1 MPNGWLLEV
10 SFLATLKGK
19 NCLVF
24 GAGVTGTSV
33 IGFLEEHGAKAILI
47 DEKEVAGAR
56 KSLDGLELQDFYLAI
71 ASPGWKLDHPF
82 ITQVRARG
90 VEVISEIDLAWRVKS
105 ELRPEQR
112 WLALTGTNGKTTTA
126 YMLGAILSAANVR
139 NQVAGT
145 LSGLRTTPEATDL
158 QRALRS
164 WHEDGG
170 QAYVMEVSSHALQQ
184 DRVLGTRFAV
194 GIFTNLGIDHLDYH
208 GTVEAYF
215 AAKARLFTT
224 GMTDRSV
231 INRDDVHGQQLLD
244 VVGSSA
250 VSFGLSDAT
259 DVIVGPESVRFTWS
273 GVAMQLPMGGT
284 FNLANALGAATAAR
298 ELGIEIEA
306 IAEGLGSMQPVRG
319 RLEPVANDRGI
330 VVLVDYAH
338 TADALERVLTSVRT
352 SMGSQGKL
360 TVVFGCGGDRD
371 ASKRGP
377 MGAIASELAD
387 RVILTADN
395 SRSEDTASIVDQI
408 MNGIATKKS
417 SVSVAQILD
426 REEAIAE
433 AISASVRGDV
443 VLIAGKGHETTQE
456 IAGRIT
462 DFDDAAVARRILGA
476 AK

>member
-1 MPNGWLLEV
+1 MPISIVDLPRLAGFEATNSGGDVRILDV
-10 SFLATLKGK
+10 SHTTNNIPAESLF
-19 NCLVF
+19 CCVR
-24 GAGVTGTSV
+24 GASADGHDFAAEALGSGAVALMVDRVLPIDAPQLRVADVRRCMALSAAAV
-33 IGFLEEHGAKAILI
+33 HGFPSH
-47 DEKEVAGAR
+47 
-56 KSLDGLELQDFYLAI
+56 ELQVVGI
-71 ASPGWKLDHPF
+71 
-82 ITQVRARG
+82 
-90 VEVISEIDLAWRVKS
+90 
-105 ELRPEQR
+105 
-112 WLALTGTNGKTTTA
+112 TGTNGKTTTA
-126 YMLGAILSAANVR
+126 YMLGAILSAADVR

-145 LSGLRTTPEATDL
+145 LSGVRTTPEATDL

-170 QAYVMEVSSHALQQ
+170 QAYVMEVSSHALHQ

-224 GMTDRSV
+224 GMTDRAV

-244 VVGSSA
+244 VLGASA
-250 VSFGLSDAT
+250 VAFGLSDAT
-259 DVIVGPESVRFTWS
+259 DVVVGPDSVRFTWS
-273 GVAMQLPMGGT
+273 GVAMHLPMGGT

-298 ELGIEIEA
+298 ELGIGIDA
-306 IAEGLGSMQPVRG
+306 IADGLGSMQPVRG

-352 SMGSQGKL
+352 SMGNQGKL

-377 MGAIASELAD
+377 MGAVASQLAD

-395 SRSEDTASIVDQI
+395 SRSEDTSSIIDQI
-408 MNGIATKKS
+408 MAGISAKK
-417 SVSVAQILD
+417 VAAPVIQILD

-433 AISASVRGDV
+433 AIAASVRGDV
-443 VLIAGKGHETTQE
+443 VVIAGKGHEMTQE
-456 IAGRIT
+456 IAGLVT
-462 DFDDAAVARRILGA
+462 EFDDVAVARRILGA
-476 AK
+476 GK

>member
-1 MPNGWLLEV
+1 MALSAAAV
-10 SFLATLKGK
+10 H
-19 NCLVF
+19 
-24 GAGVTGTSV
+24 
-33 IGFLEEHGAKAILI
+33 GFPSH
-47 DEKEVAGAR
+47 
-56 KSLDGLELQDFYLAI
+56 ELQVVGI
-71 ASPGWKLDHPF
+71 
-82 ITQVRARG
+82 
-90 VEVISEIDLAWRVKS
+90 
-105 ELRPEQR
+105 
-112 WLALTGTNGKTTTA
+112 TGTNGKTTTA
-126 YMLGAILSAANVR
+126 YMLGAILSAADVR

-145 LSGLRTTPEATDL
+145 LSGVRTTPEATDL

-170 QAYVMEVSSHALQQ
+170 QAYVMEVSSHALHQ

-224 GMTDRSV
+224 GMTDRAV

-244 VVGSSA
+244 VLGASA
-250 VSFGLSDAT
+250 VAFGLSDAT
-259 DVIVGPESVRFTWS
+259 DVVVGPDSVRFTWS
-273 GVAMQLPMGGT
+273 GVAMHLPMGGT

-298 ELGIEIEA
+298 ELGIGIDA
-306 IAEGLGSMQPVRG
+306 TADGLSSMRPVRG

-338 TADALERVLTSVRT
+338 TADALDRVLTSVRT

-377 MGAIASELAD
+377 MGAVASQLAD

-395 SRSEDTASIVDQI
+395 SRSEDTSSIIDQI
-408 MNGIATKKS
+408 MAGISAKNLAAPVT
-417 SVSVAQILD
+417 QILD

-433 AISASVRGDV
+433 AIAASVRGDV
-443 VLIAGKGHETTQE
+443 VVIAGKGHETTQE
-456 IAGRIT
+456 IAGLVT
-462 DFDDAAVARRILGA
+462 EFDDAAVARRILGA
-476 AK
+476 GK

>member
-1 MPNGWLLEV
+1 MPISIVDLPRLAGFEATNSGGDVRILDVSHTTNNIPAESLFCCVRGASADGHDFAAEALGSGAVALMVDRLLPIDAPQLRV
-10 SFLATLKGK
+10 ADVRRCMALSAAA
-19 NCLVF
+19 VH
-24 GAGVTGTSV
+24 
-33 IGFLEEHGAKAILI
+33 GFPSH
-47 DEKEVAGAR
+47 
-56 KSLDGLELQDFYLAI
+56 ELQVVGI
-71 ASPGWKLDHPF
+71 
-82 ITQVRARG
+82 
-90 VEVISEIDLAWRVKS
+90 
-105 ELRPEQR
+105 
-112 WLALTGTNGKTTTA
+112 TGTNGKTTTA
-126 YMLGAILSAANVR
+126 YMLGAILSAADVR

-145 LSGLRTTPEATDL
+145 LSGVRTTPEATDL

-170 QAYVMEVSSHALQQ
+170 QAYVMEVSSHALHQ

-224 GMTDRSV
+224 GMTDRAV

-244 VVGSSA
+244 VLGASA
-250 VSFGLSDAT
+250 VAFGLSDAT
-259 DVIVGPESVRFTWS
+259 DVVVGPDSVRFTWS
-273 GVAMQLPMGGT
+273 GVAMHLPMGGT

-298 ELGIEIEA
+298 ELGIGIDA
-306 IAEGLGSMQPVRG
+306 IADGLGSMQPVRG

-338 TADALERVLTSVRT
+338 TADALDRVLTSVRT

-377 MGAIASELAD
+377 MGAVASQLAD

-395 SRSEDTASIVDQI
+395 SRSEDTSSIIDQI
-408 MNGIATKKS
+408 MAGISAKK
-417 SVSVAQILD
+417 VAAPVIQILD

-433 AISASVRGDV
+433 AIAASVRGDV
-443 VLIAGKGHETTQE
+443 VVIAGKGHEMTQE
-456 IAGRIT
+456 IAGLVT
-462 DFDDAAVARRILGA
+462 EFDDAAVARRILGA
-476 AK
+476 GK

>member
-1 MPNGWLLEV
+1 MPISIVDLPRLAGFEATNSGGDVRILDVSHTTNNIPAESLFCCVRGASADGHDFAAEALGSGAVALMVDRLLPIDAPQLRV
-10 SFLATLKGK
+10 ADVRRCMALSAAA
-19 NCLVF
+19 VH
-24 GAGVTGTSV
+24 
-33 IGFLEEHGAKAILI
+33 GFPSH
-47 DEKEVAGAR
+47 
-56 KSLDGLELQDFYLAI
+56 ELQVVGI
-71 ASPGWKLDHPF
+71 
-82 ITQVRARG
+82 
-90 VEVISEIDLAWRVKS
+90 
-105 ELRPEQR
+105 
-112 WLALTGTNGKTTTA
+112 TGTNGKTTTA
-126 YMLGAILSAANVR
+126 YMLGAILSAADVR

-145 LSGLRTTPEATDL
+145 LSGVRTTPEATDL

-170 QAYVMEVSSHALQQ
+170 QAYVMEVSSHALHQ

-224 GMTDRSV
+224 GMTDRAV

-244 VVGSSA
+244 VLGASA
-250 VSFGLSDAT
+250 VAFGLSDAT
-259 DVIVGPESVRFTWS
+259 DVVVGPDSVRFTWS
-273 GVAMQLPMGGT
+273 GVAMHLPMGGT

-298 ELGIEIEA
+298 ELGIGIDA
-306 IAEGLGSMQPVRG
+306 IADGLGSMQPVRG

-352 SMGSQGKL
+352 SMGNQGKL

-377 MGAIASELAD
+377 MGAVASQLAD

-395 SRSEDTASIVDQI
+395 SRSEDTSSIIDQI
-408 MNGIATKKS
+408 MAGISAKK
-417 SVSVAQILD
+417 VAAPVIQILD

-433 AISASVRGDV
+433 AIAASVRGDV
-443 VLIAGKGHETTQE
+443 VVIAGKGHETTQE
-456 IAGRIT
+456 IAGLVT
-462 DFDDAAVARRILGA
+462 EFDDAAVARRILGA
-476 AK
+476 GK

>member
-1 MPNGWLLEV
+1 MSISIVDLPSIAGFEATNSGGDVRILDVSHTTTNIPAESLFCCVRGASADGHDFAAEALGSGAVALMVDRLLPIDAPQLRV
-10 SFLATLKGK
+10 ADVRRCMALSASA
-19 NCLVF
+19 VH
-24 GAGVTGTSV
+24 
-33 IGFLEEHGAKAILI
+33 GFPSH
-47 DEKEVAGAR
+47 D
-56 KSLDGLELQDFYLAI
+56 LQVVGI
-71 ASPGWKLDHPF
+71 
-82 ITQVRARG
+82 
-90 VEVISEIDLAWRVKS
+90 
-105 ELRPEQR
+105 
-112 WLALTGTNGKTTTA
+112 TGTNGKTTTA

-194 GIFTNLGIDHLDYH
+194 GVFTNLGIDHLDYH

-259 DVIVGPESVRFTWS
+259 DVIVGPESVRFKWS

-284 FNLANALGAATAAR
+284 FNLTNALGAATAAR

-306 IAEGLGSMQPVRG
+306 IAEGLSSMQPVRG
-319 RLEPVANDRGI
+319 RLEPIANDRGI

-352 SMGSQGKL
+352 SMVSQGKL

-395 SRSEDTASIVDQI
+395 SRSEDTASIIDQI
-408 MNGIATKKS
+408 MNGISTKKS
-417 SVSVAQILD
+417 AVPVAQILD

-433 AISASVRGDV
+433 AITTSVRGDV

>member
-1 MPNGWLLEV
+1 MALSAAAV
-10 SFLATLKGK
+10 H
-19 NCLVF
+19 
-24 GAGVTGTSV
+24 
-33 IGFLEEHGAKAILI
+33 GFPSH
-47 DEKEVAGAR
+47 
-56 KSLDGLELQDFYLAI
+56 ELQVVGI
-71 ASPGWKLDHPF
+71 
-82 ITQVRARG
+82 
-90 VEVISEIDLAWRVKS
+90 
-105 ELRPEQR
+105 
-112 WLALTGTNGKTTTA
+112 TGTNGKTTTA
-126 YMLGAILSAANVR
+126 YMLGAILSAADVR

-145 LSGLRTTPEATDL
+145 LSGVRTTPEATDL

-170 QAYVMEVSSHALQQ
+170 QAYVMEVSSHALHQ

-224 GMTDRSV
+224 GMTDRAV

-244 VVGSSA
+244 VLGASA
-250 VSFGLSDAT
+250 VAFGLSDAT
-259 DVIVGPESVRFTWS
+259 DVVVGPDSVRFTWS
-273 GVAMQLPMGGT
+273 GVAMHLPMGGT

-298 ELGIEIEA
+298 ELGIRIDA
-306 IAEGLGSMQPVRG
+306 IADGLSSMRPVRG

-338 TADALERVLTSVRT
+338 TADALDRVLTSVRT

-377 MGAIASELAD
+377 MGAVASQLAD

-395 SRSEDTASIVDQI
+395 SRSEDTSSIIDQI
-408 MNGIATKKS
+408 MAGISAKNLAAPVT
-417 SVSVAQILD
+417 QILD

-433 AISASVRGDV
+433 AIAASVRGDV
-443 VLIAGKGHETTQE
+443 VVIAGKGHETTQE
-456 IAGRIT
+456 IAGLVT
-462 DFDDAAVARRILGA
+462 EFDDAAVARRILGA
-476 AK
+476 GK

>member
-1 MPNGWLLEV
+1 MPISIVDLPRLAGFEATNSGGDVRILDVSHTTNNIPAESLFCCVRGASADGHDFAAEALGSGAVALMVDRLLPIDAPQLRV
-10 SFLATLKGK
+10 ADVRRCMALSAAA
-19 NCLVF
+19 VH
-24 GAGVTGTSV
+24 
-33 IGFLEEHGAKAILI
+33 GFPSH
-47 DEKEVAGAR
+47 
-56 KSLDGLELQDFYLAI
+56 ELQVVGI
-71 ASPGWKLDHPF
+71 
-82 ITQVRARG
+82 
-90 VEVISEIDLAWRVKS
+90 
-105 ELRPEQR
+105 
-112 WLALTGTNGKTTTA
+112 TGTNGKTTTA
-126 YMLGAILSAANVR
+126 YMLGAILSAADVR

-145 LSGLRTTPEATDL
+145 LSGVRTTPEATDL

-170 QAYVMEVSSHALQQ
+170 QAYVMEVSSHALHQ

-224 GMTDRSV
+224 GMTDRAV

-244 VVGSSA
+244 VLGACA
-250 VSFGLSDAT
+250 VAFGLSDAT
-259 DVIVGPESVRFTWS
+259 DVVVGPDSVRFTWS
-273 GVAMQLPMGGT
+273 GVAMHLPMGGT

-298 ELGIEIEA
+298 ELGIGIDA
-306 IAEGLGSMQPVRG
+306 IADGLSSMRPVRG

-338 TADALERVLTSVRT
+338 TADALDRVLTSVHT
-352 SMGSQGKL
+352 SMGNQGKL

-377 MGAIASELAD
+377 MGAVASQLAD

-395 SRSEDTASIVDQI
+395 SRSEDTSSIIDQI
-408 MNGIATKKS
+408 MAGISAKK
-417 SVSVAQILD
+417 VAAPVIQILD

-433 AISASVRGDV
+433 AIAASVRGDV
-443 VLIAGKGHETTQE
+443 VVIAGKGHETTQE
-456 IAGRIT
+456 IAGLVT
-462 DFDDAAVARRILGA
+462 EFDDAAVARRILGA
-476 AK
+476 GK

>member
-1 MPNGWLLEV
+1 MPISIVDLPRLAGFEATNSGGDVRILDVSHTTNNIPAESLFCCVRGASADGHDFAAEALGSGAVALMVDRLLPIDAPQLRV
-10 SFLATLKGK
+10 ADVRRCMALSAAA
-19 NCLVF
+19 VH
-24 GAGVTGTSV
+24 
-33 IGFLEEHGAKAILI
+33 GFPSH
-47 DEKEVAGAR
+47 
-56 KSLDGLELQDFYLAI
+56 ELQVVGI
-71 ASPGWKLDHPF
+71 
-82 ITQVRARG
+82 
-90 VEVISEIDLAWRVKS
+90 
-105 ELRPEQR
+105 
-112 WLALTGTNGKTTTA
+112 TGTNGKTTTA
-126 YMLGAILSAANVR
+126 YMLGAILSAADVR

-145 LSGLRTTPEATDL
+145 LSGVRTTPEATDL

-170 QAYVMEVSSHALQQ
+170 QAYVMEVSSHALHQ

-224 GMTDRSV
+224 GMTDRAV

-244 VVGSSA
+244 VLGASA
-250 VSFGLSDAT
+250 VAFGLSDAT
-259 DVIVGPESVRFTWS
+259 DVVVGPDSVRFTWS
-273 GVAMQLPMGGT
+273 GVAMHLPMGGT

-298 ELGIEIEA
+298 ELGIGIDA
-306 IAEGLGSMQPVRG
+306 IADGLSSMRPVRG

-338 TADALERVLTSVRT
+338 TADALDRVLTSVRT

-377 MGAIASELAD
+377 MGAVASQLAD

-395 SRSEDTASIVDQI
+395 SRSEDTSSIIDQI
-408 MNGIATKKS
+408 MAGISAKK
-417 SVSVAQILD
+417 VAAPVTQILD

-433 AISASVRGDV
+433 AIAASVRGDV
-443 VLIAGKGHETTQE
+443 VVIAGKGHETTQE
-456 IAGRIT
+456 IAGLVT
-462 DFDDAAVARRILGA
+462 EFDDAAVARRILGA
-476 AK
+476 GK

>member
-1 MPNGWLLEV
+1 MPISIVDLPSIAGFEATNSGGDVRILDVSHTTTNIPAESLFCCVRGASADGHDFAAEALGSGAVALMVDRLLPIDAPQLRV
-10 SFLATLKGK
+10 ADVRRCMALSASA
-19 NCLVF
+19 VH
-24 GAGVTGTSV
+24 
-33 IGFLEEHGAKAILI
+33 GFPSH
-47 DEKEVAGAR
+47 D
-56 KSLDGLELQDFYLAI
+56 LQVVGI
-71 ASPGWKLDHPF
+71 
-82 ITQVRARG
+82 
-90 VEVISEIDLAWRVKS
+90 
-105 ELRPEQR
+105 
-112 WLALTGTNGKTTTA
+112 TGTNGKTTTA

-259 DVIVGPESVRFTWS
+259 DVIVGPESVRFKWS

-306 IAEGLGSMQPVRG
+306 IAEGLSSMQPVRG
-319 RLEPVANDRGI
+319 RLEPIANDRGI

-352 SMGSQGKL
+352 SMVSQGKL

-395 SRSEDTASIVDQI
+395 SRSEDTASIIDQI

>member
-1 MPNGWLLEV
+1 MSISIVDLPSIAGFEATNSGGDVRILDVSHTTTNIPAESLFCCVRGASADGHDFAAEALGSGAVALMVDRLLPIDAPQLRV
-10 SFLATLKGK
+10 ADVRRCMALSASA
-19 NCLVF
+19 VH
-24 GAGVTGTSV
+24 
-33 IGFLEEHGAKAILI
+33 GFPSH
-47 DEKEVAGAR
+47 D
-56 KSLDGLELQDFYLAI
+56 LQVVGI
-71 ASPGWKLDHPF
+71 
-82 ITQVRARG
+82 
-90 VEVISEIDLAWRVKS
+90 
-105 ELRPEQR
+105 
-112 WLALTGTNGKTTTA
+112 TGTNGKTTTA

-158 QRALRS
+158 QRALKS

-194 GIFTNLGIDHLDYH
+194 GVFTNLGIDHLDYH

-259 DVIVGPESVRFTWS
+259 DVIVGPESVRFKWS

-306 IAEGLGSMQPVRG
+306 IAEGLSSMQPVRG
-319 RLEPVANDRGI
+319 RLEPIANDRGI

-352 SMGSQGKL
+352 SMVSQGKL

-395 SRSEDTASIVDQI
+395 SRSEDTASIIDQI
-408 MNGIATKKS
+408 MNGISTKKS
-417 SVSVAQILD
+417 AVPVAQILD

-433 AISASVRGDV
+433 AITTSVRGDV

>member
-1 MPNGWLLEV
+1 MPISIVDLPRLAGFEATNSGGDVRILDVSHTTNNIPAESLFCCVRGASADGHDFAAEALGSGAVALMVDRLLPIDAPQLRV
-10 SFLATLKGK
+10 ADVRRCMALSAAA
-19 NCLVF
+19 VH
-24 GAGVTGTSV
+24 
-33 IGFLEEHGAKAILI
+33 GFPSH
-47 DEKEVAGAR
+47 
-56 KSLDGLELQDFYLAI
+56 ELQVVGI
-71 ASPGWKLDHPF
+71 
-82 ITQVRARG
+82 
-90 VEVISEIDLAWRVKS
+90 
-105 ELRPEQR
+105 
-112 WLALTGTNGKTTTA
+112 TGTNGKTTTA
-126 YMLGAILSAANVR
+126 YMLGAILSAADVR

-145 LSGLRTTPEATDL
+145 LSGVRTTPEATDL

-170 QAYVMEVSSHALQQ
+170 QAYVMEVSSHALHQ

-224 GMTDRSV
+224 GMTDRAV

-244 VVGSSA
+244 VLGASA
-250 VSFGLSDAT
+250 VAFGLSDAT
-259 DVIVGPESVRFTWS
+259 DVVVGPDSVRFTWS
-273 GVAMQLPMGGT
+273 GVAMHLPMGGT

-298 ELGIEIEA
+298 ELGIGIDA
-306 IAEGLGSMQPVRG
+306 IADGLGSMQPVRG

-352 SMGSQGKL
+352 SMGNQGKL

-377 MGAIASELAD
+377 MGAVASQLAD

-395 SRSEDTASIVDQI
+395 SRSEDTSSIIDQI
-408 MNGIATKKS
+408 MAGISAKK
-417 SVSVAQILD
+417 VAAPVIQILD

-433 AISASVRGDV
+433 AIAASVRGDV
-443 VLIAGKGHETTQE
+443 VVIAGKGHEMTQE
-456 IAGRIT
+456 IAGLVT
-462 DFDDAAVARRILGA
+462 EFDDAAVARRILGA
-476 AK
+476 GK

>member
-1 MPNGWLLEV
+1 MPISIVDLPRLAGFEATNSGGDVRILDVSHTTNNIPAESLFCCVRGASADGHDFAAEALGSGAVALMVDRLLPIDAPQLRV
-10 SFLATLKGK
+10 ADVRRCMALSAAA
-19 NCLVF
+19 VH
-24 GAGVTGTSV
+24 
-33 IGFLEEHGAKAILI
+33 GFPSH
-47 DEKEVAGAR
+47 
-56 KSLDGLELQDFYLAI
+56 ELQVVGI
-71 ASPGWKLDHPF
+71 
-82 ITQVRARG
+82 
-90 VEVISEIDLAWRVKS
+90 
-105 ELRPEQR
+105 
-112 WLALTGTNGKTTTA
+112 TGTNGKTTTA
-126 YMLGAILSAANVR
+126 YMLGAILSAADVR

-145 LSGLRTTPEATDL
+145 LSGVRTTPEATDL

-170 QAYVMEVSSHALQQ
+170 QAYVMEVSSHALHQ

-224 GMTDRSV
+224 GMTDRAV

-244 VVGSSA
+244 VLGASA
-250 VSFGLSDAT
+250 VAFGLSDAT
-259 DVIVGPESVRFTWS
+259 DVVVGPDSVRFTWS
-273 GVAMQLPMGGT
+273 GVAMHLPMGGT

-298 ELGIEIEA
+298 ELGIGIDA
-306 IAEGLGSMQPVRG
+306 IADGLSSMRPVRG

-338 TADALERVLTSVRT
+338 TADALDRVLTSVRT

-377 MGAIASELAD
+377 MGAVASQLAD

-395 SRSEDTASIVDQI
+395 SRSEDTSSIIDQI
-408 MNGIATKKS
+408 MAGISAKK
-417 SVSVAQILD
+417 VAAPVIQILD

-433 AISASVRGDV
+433 AIAASVRGDV
-443 VLIAGKGHETTQE
+443 VVIAGKGHETTQE
-456 IAGRIT
+456 IAGLVT
-462 DFDDAAVARRILGA
+462 EFDDAAVARRILGA
-476 AK
+476 GK